1 MHKDEM
7 VQYMGNA
14 HKKEGCLMM
23 YAVDELVSQ
32 TFLEHWGFT
41 QWPFPKIAQ
50 PDNAFQD
57 HRLDEALS
65 RLQHLLF
72 TREVGVVVG
81 EAGSGKSTLLDI
93 FLSKVSNTRYR
104 VIHLP
109 IPQTRPRELYRSIAA
124 ALGVNTS
131 WFGADALKVVDL
143 LTYSYLESNRPNL
156 LLIDEAH
163 ILTPTCLNELRLLTN
178 AIGKHEAVVT
188 LILFGQPALSTTLKL
203 PVLIPLAQRI
213 GTWVTLGGL
222 TEEKSCRYIDWQ
234 VQIAGGKTE
243 IFPLAT
249 QKAMFRRSQ
258 GIPRMINRLA
268 LESLHEGC
276 LQCTK
281 VITEELFAYVC
292 KNLGPHLAN

>member
-1 MHKDEM
+1 ME
-7 VQYMGNA
+7 
-14 HKKEGCLMM
+14 
-23 YAVDELVSQ
+23 ELVTQ

-50 PDNAFQD
+50 PDNTFQD
-57 HRLDEALS
+57 HRIDEALN
-65 RLQHLLF
+65 RLQQLLF

-93 FLSKVSNTRYR
+93 FLSRVSNTRYR
-104 VIHLP
+104 VIHIP

-156 LLIDEAH
+156 LLIDEVH
-163 ILTPTCLNELRLLTN
+163 ILTPSCLNELRLLTN
-178 AIGKHEAVVT
+178 ATGKNEAVVT
-188 LILFGQPALSTTLKL
+188 LVLLGQPTLSTTLKL

-213 GTWVTLGGL
+213 GAWITLGSL
-222 TEEKSCRYIDWQ
+222 NEEESCRYINWQ
-234 VQIAGGKTE
+234 VQAAGGRTE

-249 QKAMFRRSQ
+249 QKAMYRRSQ
-258 GIPRMINRLA
+258 GIPRMLNRLA

-276 LQCTK
+276 LQGTQ
-281 VITEELFAYVC
+281 VITEELFTHVC

>member
-1 MHKDEM
+1 
-7 VQYMGNA
+7 
-14 HKKEGCLMM
+14 MM
-23 YAVDELVSQ
+23 YAVDELVTK
-32 TFLEHWGFT
+32 TFLEHWEFT
-41 QWPFPKIAQ
+41 EWPFPKIAQ

-57 HRLDEALS
+57 HRIDEAMV
-65 RLQHLLF
+65 RLQQLLV

-81 EAGSGKSTLLDI
+81 EAGTGKSTLLDI
-93 FLSKVSNTRYR
+93 FLSQVSNTRYR
-104 VIHLP
+104 VIHIP

-178 AIGKHEAVVT
+178 ATGKHEAVVT
-188 LILFGQPALSTTLKL
+188 LVLLGQPSLSTTLKL
-203 PVLIPLAQRI
+203 PTLIPLAQRI
-213 GTWVTLGGL
+213 GAWINLGGL
-222 TEEKSCRYIDWQ
+222 SEEETCRYLDWQ
-234 VQIAGGKTE
+234 IQNAGGAKE

-249 QKAMFRRSQ
+249 QKAIFRRSQ

-268 LESLHEGC
+268 LECLHQGC
-276 LQCTK
+276 IDGAK
-281 VITEELFAYVC
+281 VITEELFTYVC

>member
-1 MHKDEM
+1 M
-7 VQYMGNA
+7 
-14 HKKEGCLMM
+14 L
-23 YAVDELVSQ
+23 YAVDELVSN
-32 TFLEHWGFT
+32 TFLKHWGFT

-57 HRLDEALS
+57 RRIDEALGRLEQLLVS
-65 RLQHLLF
+65 R
-72 TREVGVVVG
+72 EAGVVVG

-104 VIHLP
+104 VIHIP

-178 AIGKHEAVVT
+178 ATGKHEAVVT
-188 LILFGQPALSTTLKL
+188 LVLLGQPALSTTLKL

-213 GTWVTLGGL
+213 GAWINLGGL
-222 TEEKSCRYIDWQ
+222 NEEETHRYIDWQ
-234 VQIAGGKTE
+234 VQTAGGKTE

-249 QKAMFRRSQ
+249 KKAMFRRSQ

-276 LQCTK
+276 LQGAQ
-281 VITEELFAYVC
+281 VITEELFASVC

>member
-1 MHKDEM
+1 
-7 VQYMGNA
+7 
-14 HKKEGCLMM
+14 M
-23 YAVDELVSQ
+23 YAVDELVTK

-41 QWPFPKIAQ
+41 KWPFPKIAQ

-57 HRLDEALS
+57 NRTQEALN
-65 RLQHLLF
+65 RLQQLLV
-72 TREVGVVVG
+72 TREVGVVAG
-81 EAGSGKSTLLDI
+81 EAGCGKSTLLDV
-93 FLSKVSNTRYR
+93 FLNKVSNTRYR
-104 VIHLP
+104 VIHIP

-178 AIGKHEAVVT
+178 ATGKNEAVVT
-188 LILFGQPALSTTLKL
+188 LVLLGQPVLSTTLKL

-213 GTWVTLGGL
+213 GAWITLGGL
-222 TEEKSCRYIDWQ
+222 NEEETCRYINWQ
-234 VQIAGGKTE
+234 VQTAGGQTE
-243 IFPLAT
+243 IFPPAT
-249 QKAMFRRSQ
+249 QKAIFRRSQ

-276 LQCTK
+276 LEGAR
-281 VITEELFAYVC
+281 VITEELFMHVC

>member
-1 MHKDEM
+1 
-7 VQYMGNA
+7 
-14 HKKEGCLMM
+14 M
-23 YAVDELVSQ
+23 YAVDELVTK
-32 TFLEHWGFT
+32 TFLEHWGFKE
-41 QWPFPKIAQ
+41 WPFPKIAQ
-50 PDNAFQD
+50 PDNVFQD
-57 HRLDEALS
+57 NRTQEALN
-65 RLQHLLF
+65 RLQQLLV

-104 VIHLP
+104 VIHIP

-178 AIGKHEAVVT
+178 ATGKNEAVVT
-188 LILFGQPALSTTLKL
+188 LVLLGQPSLSTTLKL

-213 GTWVTLGGL
+213 GAWITLGGL
-222 TEEKSCRYIDWQ
+222 NEEETCRYINWQ
-234 VQIAGGKTE
+234 IQTAGGQTE
-243 IFPLAT
+243 IFPLTT
-249 QKAMFRRSQ
+249 QKAIFRRSQ

-268 LESLHEGC
+268 LESLHQGC
-276 LQCTK
+276 LEGAQ
-281 VITEELFAYVC
+281 VITEELFTHVC